1 MTRFIQFLLLV
12 FAFVLL
18 AGPVMKHYGYEPAD
32 VLKHLQQQLETL
44 ESELTGT
51 PAKKEEPKEPEIKTE
66 YKSIDPREI
75 DKLFKDSNPR
85 YAVQETEPQ
94 EEELVTA
101 EPIDYSKREEK
112 AFQDMIAGLER
123 IGAIV
128 SDMPT
133 TSIPGFSP
141 QAYRPQDSQEKSRWV
156 PPPPGFM
163 TAETFNYLIYRET
176 HPVTQSISTVL
187 DTIHG
192 NLMLD
197 LSPFTLVSKP
207 NRILVMLFGNKKS
220 YMNFTKRPPWS
231 GASSDLKADTM
242 YVQEGNSFYPL
253 SVHELTHL
261 YFDGYFLPVI
271 SPLWLSEGMAVYMQI
286 HASKQKPSWVD
297 PAMKR
302 ILKGDIIPLEQMT
315 ETEDLSELSTQE
327 AELWYT
333 QAYSLVD
340 YLLNQR
346 TRDEFYQLCN
356 ELKQKTPLHQALYKA
371 YGMPFTKVSVLENV
385 WLHDIRKKA
394 GTLPAPAPAAKK
406 TDTKKTAAKKPAAP
420 KTNAAQPAAK
430 K

>member
-1 MTRFIQFLLLV
+1 MIRFIQFLLFV
-12 FAFVLL
+12 FAFALL
-18 AGPVMKHYGYEPAD
+18 AGPVMEHYGYEPSEA
-32 VLKHLQQQLETL
+32 LKQVRQKLEEFSARFDGNPPLEPQQE
-44 ESELTGT
+44 
-51 PAKKEEPKEPEIKTE
+51 EPEIKVE

-75 DKLFKDSNPR
+75 DKLFADSNPR
-85 YAVQETEPQ
+85 NAVQAEDAVVADEP
-94 EEELVTA
+94 V
-101 EPIDYSKREEK
+101 DYSTRDEK
-112 AFQDMIAGLER
+112 AFKDMIAGLER
-123 IGAIV
+123 IGSIAP
-128 SDMPT
+128 DLPT
-133 TSIPGFSP
+133 TSIPGFAAP
-141 QAYRPQDSQEKSRWV
+141 AYRPANSQEKSRWV

-197 LSPFTLVSKP
+197 LTPFTLVSKP
-207 NRILVMLFGNKKS
+207 NRILVMLFGDKNS
-220 YMNFTKRPPWS
+220 YMKFTKRPPWS

-271 SPLWLSEGMAVYMQI
+271 SPLWLSEGVAVYMQI
-286 HASKQKPSWVD
+286 HASKQKPSWLD

-302 ILKGDIIPLEQMT
+302 ILKGDIIPLEKMT
-315 ETEDLSELSTQE
+315 TTEDLSDLSTKE

-385 WLHDIRKKA
+385 WLHDIRKAA
-394 GTLPAPAPAAKK
+394 GTLPQPAKK
-406 TDTKKTAAKKPAAP
+406 QEKK
-420 KTNAAQPAAK
+420 
-430 K
+430 